1 MGGGEKQAKN
11 KTTKKLKDS
20 HIHEKKGVIVLIQ
33 TAIYVH
39 KEFH

>member
-11 KTTKKLKDS
+11 KTIKKLKDS
-20 HIHEKKGVIVLIQ
+20 HIHEKKGMILLIQ
-33 TAIYVH
+33 TAMYVH